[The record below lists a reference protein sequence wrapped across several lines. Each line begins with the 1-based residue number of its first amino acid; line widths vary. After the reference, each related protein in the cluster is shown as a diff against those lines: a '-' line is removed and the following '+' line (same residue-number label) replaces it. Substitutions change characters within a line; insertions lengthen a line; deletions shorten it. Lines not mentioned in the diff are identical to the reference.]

1 MERNIYIKDSKLF
14 DYHDIKL
21 SYSFNYSCI
30 VINFSRIISAN
41 RIERTAFQRYY
52 STGRNRNGRAI
63 RRSEYSNVE
72 LKVCYPERG
81 EAIEIKFSRCRPRK
95 FPWTNEARIRFAVS
109 PFKRNSFPRV
119 TRSFEGEASWILRG
133 ESCPPLGLV
142 ATRVLPT
149 FVKRAQF
156 VSAPPKPVKSSC
168 CWLNRSFDC
177 PWNRSI
183 CHRNCDASRIR
194 SFLISRLKHFV
205 FIPRET
211 RHDG

>member
-177 PWNRSI
+177 PWNKSI
-183 CHRNCDASRIR
+183 YHRNCNASCNIAN
-194 SFLISRLKHFV
+194 
-205 FIPRET
+205 T
-211 RHDG
+211 

>member
-1 MERNIYIKDSKLF
+1 MFEFQSWRGRGHVLPVYFFLKFLNNFILQLEQASLSMNNNFIPFVRKKYLHQGFKVIRLSRLHKLF
-14 DYHDIKL
+14 VQLLLYQ
-21 SYSFNYSCI
+21 F
-30 VINFSRIISAN
+30 FTN

-119 TRSFEGEASWILRG
+119 TRSFEGEAS
-133 ESCPPLGLV
+133 
-142 ATRVLPT
+142 
-149 FVKRAQF
+149 
-156 VSAPPKPVKSSC
+156 
-168 CWLNRSFDC
+168 
-177 PWNRSI
+177 
-183 CHRNCDASRIR
+183 
-194 SFLISRLKHFV
+194 
-205 FIPRET
+205 
-211 RHDG
+211 